1 MTAENR
7 LRGAL
12 DSMLDPF
19 MLLVARRD
27 GAGRI
32 VGFRCVEANW
42 QALDYYGVVE
52 DEIVGASLADL
63 VPNLTAASLMDGLV
77 DVVETGEA
85 LTLVGHVY
93 PSELVEDV
101 LQRFDVRVVKV
112 GDGVSMTWRD
122 VTQRHAE
129 LERLARSEERYRL
142 LAENST
148 DVILWTRNDVIE
160 WVSPSVTPAF
170 GWAPSE
176 LVGRSS
182 AEVIHPDDRARAAA
196 VRQHVYGGGADA
208 MRLRAHTRDGRTRWV
223 DIRSSPFR
231 DAHGGVDGAIT
242 AVRDITDQ
250 VEAEEARL
258 RAEVAL
264 TEREERYRLLA
275 ENASDLVY
283 FADDQ
288 GRATWVA
295 PTVRRSLGWSAAD
308 IVGRDV
314 ADLVHPDDWDVAAAL
329 REVAATGA
337 DVVALQPGAE
347 HPILARMRAADGAY
361 RWMVVTARQ
370 VPDGTSGRA
379 GMVVGMRDVDEL
391 VLSRRLAERS
401 KFDDLTGLA
410 NRSHLLDQLEQVV
423 GGNRRTTDQ
432 HAVLYCDLDHFKE
445 INDTYGHAAGD
456 QVLRGVAERIRASVR
471 EGDIV
476 ARLGGDEFIIV
487 LQGIRGSSVAQAVA
501 DKVRAAMREPLMI
514 DGSNLACSV
523 SIGVAMVRA
532 ESTPDLVLR
541 EADSALYRAKQ
552 SGRDRAVTHQSRG

>member
-1 MTAENR
+1 M
-7 LRGAL
+7 
-12 DSMLDPF
+12 
-19 MLLVARRD
+19 
-27 GAGRI
+27 
-32 VGFRCVEANW
+32 
-42 QALDYYGVVE
+42 
-52 DEIVGASLADL
+52 
-63 VPNLTAASLMDGLV
+63 
-77 DVVETGEA
+77 
-85 LTLVGHVY
+85 
-93 PSELVEDV
+93 
-101 LQRFDVRVVKV
+101 
-112 GDGVSMTWRD
+112 
-122 VTQRHAE
+122 
-129 LERLARSEERYRL
+129 
-142 LAENST
+142 
-148 DVILWTRNDVIE
+148 
-160 WVSPSVTPAF
+160 
-170 GWAPSE
+170 
-176 LVGRSS
+176 
-182 AEVIHPDDRARAAA
+182 
-196 VRQHVYGGGADA
+196 
-208 MRLRAHTRDGRTRWV
+208 
-223 DIRSSPFR
+223 
-231 DAHGGVDGAIT
+231 
-242 AVRDITDQ
+242 
-250 VEAEEARL
+250 
-258 RAEVAL
+258 
-264 TEREERYRLLA
+264 
-275 ENASDLVY
+275 
-283 FADDQ
+283 
-288 GRATWVA
+288 
-295 PTVRRSLGWSAAD
+295 
-308 IVGRDV
+308 
-314 ADLVHPDDWDVAAAL
+314 AAAL

-401 KFDDLTGLA
+401 KVDDLTGLA